1 MSIGKDSINRAASVA
16 VAKKKTGV
24 NGKGTG
30 DNTDAK
36 TNADKAEKKETV
48 KKQVAKKVVAKTV
61 KENISKEVMDT
72 IIYQDS
78 SQVIYR
84 DAEPNESFGIGDSM
98 PVYYF

>member
-36 TNADKAEKKETV
+36 TNADKADKKEVEKMVKITLNQEDLPKLDDTV
-48 KKQVAKKVVAKTV
+48 
-61 KENISKEVMDT
+61 
-72 IIYQDS
+72 DS
-78 SQVIYR
+78 I
-84 DAEPNESFGIGDSM
+84 AMGICCARCCVNDKL
-98 PVYYF
+98 VTK